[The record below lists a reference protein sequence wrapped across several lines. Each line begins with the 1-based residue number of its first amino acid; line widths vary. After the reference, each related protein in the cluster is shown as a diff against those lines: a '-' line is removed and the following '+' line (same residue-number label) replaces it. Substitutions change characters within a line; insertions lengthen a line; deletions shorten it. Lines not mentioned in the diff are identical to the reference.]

1 MIFIIIKLNVD
12 IFVLE
17 KQNILLQRLNYQLST
32 EIKST
37 NLNMEGMCGL
47 YDEISAPST
56 VINEHIDEIKISS
69 PIISE
74 HLYDHIDEIKMPHPI
89 IIDHLNEIR
98 IESVFT
104 DSPISYV
111 QTNKNI
117 TIHVPRGR
125 RNYVE

>member
-1 MIFIIIKLNVD
+1 
-12 IFVLE
+12 
-17 KQNILLQRLNYQLST
+17 
-32 EIKST
+32 
-37 NLNMEGMCGL
+37 
-47 YDEISAPST
+47 
-56 VINEHIDEIKISS
+56 
-69 PIISE
+69 
-74 HLYDHIDEIKMPHPI
+74 MPHPI